1 MKIDRLDLDGLGP
14 PTAIAAKIHEL
25 ITDMPAEVPLEKL
38 CALLD
43 IVSIEEVASGGFEAA
58 LIMDEHKASGAI
70 LLASGRSQQRQRFS
84 IAHELGHFLIPTHRP
99 HPDRPF
105 SCSLD
110 DLHRIDT
117 KERDRRRRV
126 EAEANRF
133 AAHLLMPPKLIR
145 AQIGRKTANLEGLV
159 SLAAAL
165 GVSKEAM
172 ARGWVEASREPV
184 AVIIAQA
191 GSILRQYRSE
201 DFPWL
206 LARKGD
212 RLPEG
217 SCAAEFPASPGA
229 YSETEEVEA
238 DIWLGERDA
247 ARVLVLTEQVLAQ
260 QQGYVMIMLTAELDE
275 E

>member
-14 PTAIAAKIHEL
+14 PTAIAAKIHAL
-25 ITDMPAEVPLEKL
+25 ITDMPAEVPLEQL

-43 IVSIEEVASGGFEAA
+43 IVSIEEVHSDGFEAA

-70 LLASGRSQQRQRFS
+70 LLASGRSQQRRRFS

-99 HPDRPF
+99 NPDRPF
-105 SCSLD
+105 SCSLE
-110 DLHRIDT
+110 DLHRLDT

-126 EAEANRF
+126 EAEANKF
-133 AAHLLMPPKLIR
+133 AANLLMPPKLIR
-145 AQIGRKTANLEGLV
+145 ARLEPQVANLENLV
-159 SLAAAL
+159 SLAGDL

-191 GSILRQYRSE
+191 GSILRQYRSQ

-206 LARKGD
+206 LARNGD
-212 RLPEG
+212 ELPEG
-217 SCAAEFPASPGA
+217 SFAAEFTASPGT
-229 YSETEEVEA
+229 YSDTEEVET
-238 DIWLGERDA
+238 DIWLGERDTV
-247 ARVLVLTEQVLAQ
+247 RVLVLTEQILAQ
-260 QQGYVMIMLTAELDE
+260 QQGYAMIMLSAELDE